1 MTLIERLEAAETGT
15 RKLDEAIGKLMG
27 YREGINIGLSPHYT
41 TSIDAALTLVP
52 EGWRSGH
59 EDSGKFDTVVLV
71 EAWCWPYDSSFNP
84 DWMNGEQGYRSAEES
99 VDGFAKTAALA
110 LCVAALKAREQTDEQ
125 PNWRRKC
132 TGRTIRRF
140 RRVRFEGAGD
150 CY

>member
-1 MTLIERLEAAETGT
+1 MTELIKRLEAAETGS
-15 RKLDEAIGKLMG
+15 RELDVEIFCG
-27 YREGINIGLSPHYT
+27 YVRPDFNSEEFSPDGEIDKIRCSMAGVLNYT

-59 EDSGKFDTVVLV
+59 EDSGKFDTVVFV

-110 LCVAALKAREQTDEQ
+110 LCVAALKAREQNDE
-125 PNWRRKC
+125 
-132 TGRTIRRF
+132 
-140 RRVRFEGAGD
+140 
-150 CY
+150 